1 MAEQTEMNSYVV
13 GFGLSAV
20 IVAIFNGVLNVAKEL
35 VIINGE
41 KVIKDGFLKPLGG
54 LLVITPPHHWVGH
67 GIVVILLF
75 LALGLIFAKTRV
87 NDYFIEKF
95 NLDYNKL
102 SLWILFGII
111 IGIVIIGLFY
121 AWEAFLQ

>member
-1 MAEQTEMNSYVV
+1 MAAHTEMNSYVV
-13 GFGLSAV
+13 GFGLSTV

-35 VIINGE
+35 VLINGE

-54 LLVITPPHHWVGH
+54 LLLITPPHHWTGH
-67 GIVVILLF
+67 GLVVILLF
-75 LALGLIFAKTRV
+75 LALGLIFANTRV

-102 SLWILFGII
+102 ALWILISI
-111 IGIVIIGLFY
+111 VIGIVIIGLFY
-121 AWEAFLQ
+121 VWEAFLQ